1 MGFSFC
7 EGVGGY
13 DLSREISEEEGGGGW
28 YFREELDCG
37 IFVGSV
43 PGNGYGGAGGAS
55 RYGG

>member
-7 EGVGGY
+7 EGVRGY

-28 YFREELDCG
+28 YFREELDYG

-43 PGNGYGGAGGAS
+43 PGNGYG
-55 RYGG
+55 